1 MYAIA
6 CYYIFHRLCDLV
18 FCLLR
23 GRSYLVML
31 SSKEQSR
38 SNTKILIPTMI
49 IMFSEVSQVLDKI
62 SQPSL

>member
-6 CYYIFHRLCDLV
+6 CYYILHPLNDLV

-31 SSKEQSR
+31 SLKEQSR
-38 SNTKILIPTMI
+38 SNTKIWTPTMI
-49 IMFSEVSQVLDKI
+49 IMFSQVSQVLNKI
-62 SQPSL
+62 SRPSP